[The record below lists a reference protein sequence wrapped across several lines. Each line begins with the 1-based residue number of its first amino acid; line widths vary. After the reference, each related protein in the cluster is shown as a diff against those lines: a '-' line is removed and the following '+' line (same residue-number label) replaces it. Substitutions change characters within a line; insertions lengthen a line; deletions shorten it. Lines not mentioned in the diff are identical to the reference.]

1 MTAQVPGS
9 RAKKIAMN
17 AGRVARTARRAAA
30 VAVALFSAHLPM
42 GCRGESSAG
51 EGAGKP
57 GASSQAPVLPALV
70 LKDDTPGALLT
81 WIDDKGDFHVVEHVS
96 DVPEAGRGTVRV
108 VLADRKDG
116 TGESVYVADL
126 NTKGADGSYPVRAM
140 TRTGWDE
147 LGASKRKERLEAL
160 APRAAP
166 PASAAPGSQAAPA
179 VAAGELNATI
189 YGASWCGPCH
199 QAEKLLKSLGVKVT
213 KKDIE
218 ESDDAQR
225 EMQEKLT
232 RAHRRGGSIPV
243 IDLAGQLFVGFSEG
257 AIRAAVARARASTL

>member
-1 MTAQVPGS
+1 MLRKS
-9 RAKKIAMN
+9 AMQF
-17 AGRVARTARRAAA
+17 GRVARTARKAAA
-30 VAVALFSAHLPM
+30 VAVALLCAHLLL
-42 GCRGESSAG
+42 GCRSKANAV
-51 EGAGKP
+51 EGGGKP
-57 GASSQAPVLPALV
+57 GASAQAPVLPALV

-81 WIDDKGDFHVVEHVS
+81 WIDDKGDFHVVEHVP

-126 NTKGADGSYPVRAM
+126 NTKGPDGSYPVRAM
-140 TRTGWDE
+140 TRAGWDE

-160 APRAAP
+160 APSAAP
-166 PASAAPGSQAAPA
+166 PASAAPGAPGAPA
-179 VAAGELNATI
+179 VAAGELAATI

-218 ESDDAQR
+218 ESDAAHR

-232 RAHRRGGSIPV
+232 RAHRREGSIPV